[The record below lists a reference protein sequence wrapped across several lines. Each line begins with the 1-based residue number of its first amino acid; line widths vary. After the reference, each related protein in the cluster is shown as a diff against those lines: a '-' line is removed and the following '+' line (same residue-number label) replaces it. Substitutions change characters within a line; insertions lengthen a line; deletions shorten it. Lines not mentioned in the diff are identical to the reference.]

1 MSIKADKILGCI
13 LGGVIGDCLGFPYEG
28 SIPPVK
34 IDSQHHWTF
43 SDDTQLTLATCE
55 ATSERKSVSA
65 EAIANTFT
73 KWFRQRKLTGLG
85 ASTHKALSEL
95 DLGGH
100 WALVGRKGDMA
111 AGNGAAMR
119 IAPLAF
125 CLDLTNNKD
134 RILFRDVCRI
144 THHSEEAYVGALAVA
159 FAIQSAWHE
168 SWQSGNNLL
177 EQISE
182 HLPDSVTRDRLKEM
196 SKLNEGTTVSEIAMT
211 YGCSGYVAETVPLAL
226 FGVQQINKLGF
237 QGVLES
243 LITCGGDTDTIAS
256 IAGQVMGTLL
266 GRGKLP
272 AELIERLP
280 NLTMLTKTANL
291 FSETVLSQC

>member
-1 MSIKADKILGCI
+1 MPNKADKILGCI
-13 LGGVIGDCLGFPYEG
+13 FGGAIGDCLGFPYEG
-28 SIPPVK
+28 AILPVK
-34 IDSQHHWTF
+34 IGAKQHWNF

-55 ATSERKSVSA
+55 AISEYESVSA

-73 KWFRQRKLTGLG
+73 KWFRQRKLIGLG
-85 ASTHKALSEL
+85 ASTHKALVEL

-125 CLDLTNNKD
+125 CLDLTNNKN
-134 RILFRDVCRI
+134 RVLFRDVCRI

-159 FAIQSAWHE
+159 FAIQFAWRE
-168 SWQSGNNLL
+168 TWRGGNNLL
-177 EQISE
+177 EQVAQL
-182 HLPDSVTRDRLKEM
+182 LPDSVTRDRLIEI
-196 SKLNEGTTVSEIAMT
+196 STLNEGTTISEIATM

-226 FGVQQINKLGF
+226 FGVQQLNKLEF

-266 GRGKLP
+266 GKENLS

-280 NLTMLTKTANL
+280 NLTMITKTANL
-291 FSETVLSQC
+291 FSEIVLSQR